1 MAIKIRLISY
11 LATFIIL
18 LGVFETGI
26 RLVVSSITSQNKIE
40 LAVAV
45 DQEDDDAT
53 KERERID
60 ERVAKE
66 YIPEFA
72 QHLFILPEYSLKTAL
87 AIYVGNFSYQFYS
100 EVLTPPPNC

>member
-1 MAIKIRLISY
+1 MRIRLLSY

-40 LAVAV
+40 LGLAV

-53 KERERID
+53 KERERTG

-72 QHLFILPEYSLKTAL
+72 QHLFILPVYNLKTAL
-87 AIYVGNFSYQFYS
+87 AKYIGNFTYQFYS

>member
-1 MAIKIRLISY
+1 MKMRLISY

-26 RLVVSSITSQNKIE
+26 RLVVSSITSQHKIE
-40 LAVAV
+40 LAVTT

-53 KERERID
+53 KERERTD
-60 ERVAKE
+60 DRVTKE

-72 QHLFILPEYSLKTAL
+72 RHIFIIPEYNLKTAL
-87 AIYVGNFSYQFYS
+87 AKYVGNFSYQFYS